1 MADTHRIMIVDDQRE
16 VSRLLRSAL
25 ITLEHPLE
33 IVEMLSGEEAI
44 LDASRNHIDL
54 LVADYQLPG
63 ISGIQLMK
71 KVRDLHPAVKVVL
84 ITGLS
89 DPNVRKE
96 VALAGAD
103 AFFLKPI
110 SIADFM
116 DSVERVLGLVET
128 ILPLE
133 PILKDRLDDE
143 RHGLADLLSGLR
155 QNLAAQAV
163 LLLNDRGRVLAC
175 AGDLPDKNHE
185 VSLVA
190 SLMAIYSASQK
201 VSHLISDQFK
211 PSYHVFNGASYDLI
225 FVPVDSTHAMLL
237 VGAGL
242 SEEQHLMDN
251 LRYCAQVCP
260 GVKEFLAALD
270 GPVIPYVK
278 SKATQSELVPAP
290 EPSGEDLEPI
300 LTGVKPK
307 VQTDELEAFWSA
319 AADGQPAAPL
329 QADGLSFEQARQLGL
344 TPRDDQA

>member
-1 MADTHRIMIVDDQRE
+1 MIVDDQRE
-16 VSRLLRSAL
+16 VSRLLQSAL
-25 ITLEHPLE
+25 VTLEHKLE

-44 LDASRNHIDL
+44 LYATRNSVDL

-63 ISGIQLMK
+63 ISGLQLMK
-71 KVRDLHPAVKVVL
+71 KIRSFQPTVRVIL

-133 PILKDRLDDE
+133 PILKDAEQDE

-155 QNLAAQAV
+155 QKLKAQAV
-163 LLLNDRGRVLAC
+163 LLLSDRGRVLAC
-175 AGDLPDKNHE
+175 AGDLPEKNQE
-185 VSLVA
+185 VSLIA
-190 SLMAIYSASQK
+190 SLMAIYSAGQK
-201 VSHLISDQFK
+201 ISHVIGDQFK
-211 PSYHVFNGASYDLI
+211 GSYHIFDGGVYDLI

-237 VGAGL
+237 VGDSLADEGL
-242 SEEQHLMDN
+242 LIENIHQCSM
-251 LRYCAQVCP
+251 VCP
-260 GVKEFLAALD
+260 AVKEFLAALD

-278 SKATQSELVPAP
+278 GKSVQSELIQVP
-290 EPSGEDLEPI
+290 ESTGEDLEPI
-300 LTGVKPK
+300 LTGVKSK
-307 VQTDELEAFWSA
+307 VRTDELDAFWSE
-319 AADGQPAAPL
+319 AADGQPAVPL
-329 QADGLSFEQARQLGL
+329 HADGISYEQARQLGL
-344 TPRDDQA
+344 APQDDQV